1 MKWNRETRDKTTH
14 CGQVIYDK
22 ECKNTQQR
30 KDSLFNRW
38 YWENWIATY
47 ERMKLEHSFIPHTQI
62 NSKWIKEL
70 NVKSEIIKF
79 LEENIVLSLT

>member
-1 MKWNRETRDKTTH
+1 
-14 CGQVIYDK
+14 
-22 ECKNTQQR
+22 
-30 KDSLFNRW
+30 
-38 YWENWIATY
+38 
-47 ERMKLEHSFIPHTQI
+47 MKLEHSFIPHTQI